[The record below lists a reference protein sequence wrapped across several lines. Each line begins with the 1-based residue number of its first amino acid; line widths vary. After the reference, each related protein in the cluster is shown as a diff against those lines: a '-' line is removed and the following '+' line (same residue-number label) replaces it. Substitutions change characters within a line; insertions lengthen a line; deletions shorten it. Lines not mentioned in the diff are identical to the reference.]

1 MWELDHKESWVL
13 KNWCFWIV
21 VLENTLE
28 SPLNCNEIQPV
39 HPKGN
44 QFWIYIGRTDAEAE
58 SSNTLNT
65 WCKEQTHWK
74 RPWCWERLKVGG
86 QREDRGWDE
95 WMVSL
100 TWWTWVWASSG
111 SWWWSGNPGML
122 ESMGLQG
129 VEHNWVAELNWSDLI
144 YLGCLVAQKD
154 QLQYKLCPYT

>member
-1 MWELDHKESWVL
+1 MWELDHKESWLL
-13 KNWCFWIV
+13 KNWCFWIM

-39 HPKGN
+39 HLKGN
-44 QFWIYIGRTDAEAE
+44 QLWIYIGRTDAEAE

-74 RPWCWERLKVGG
+74 KPWCWERLKVGG
-86 QREDRGWDE
+86 RREDRGWDE

-100 TWWTWVWASSG
+100 TWRTWVWASFG
-111 SWWWSGNPGML
+111 SWWWTGSPGML